1 MWTVLRVGGRFV
13 ACVEVAKRRPQI
25 LIDEEVIT
33 LYTNFKDLS
42 KSLWRPIITIYGLQG
57 QLVTRSDQHL
67 LSSHSRLASIYF
79 ATSRPVLIKLIF
91 RLACYI

>member
-13 ACVEVAKRRPQI
+13 ASVEVAKRRPQI

-42 KSLWRPIITIYGLQG
+42 KSLWRPIITIYG
-57 QLVTRSDQHL
+57 
-67 LSSHSRLASIYF
+67 
-79 ATSRPVLIKLIF
+79 
-91 RLACYI
+91 